1 MFLDQPA
8 PFPSS
13 LFMFG
18 LLFLIFFFLPA
29 LMHMRC
35 NWSQAVSIIQANSD
49 ISLLHVKFIIFLLEN
64 LHRTPKHY
72 ICFFLVKT
80 LENTMAVTATF
91 YLARYFR
98 SDFSNTFFLGKKTVS
113 CFMKKTKH

>member
-18 LLFLIFFFLPA
+18 LLFLIFFFFLPA

-35 NWSQAVSIIQANSD
+35 NWSQAVSIIQ
-49 ISLLHVKFIIFLLEN
+49 VK
-64 LHRTPKHY
+64 
-72 ICFFLVKT
+72 V
-80 LENTMAVTATF
+80 MAQEP
-91 YLARYFR
+91 
-98 SDFSNTFFLGKKTVS
+98 NE
-113 CFMKKTKH
+113 